1 MERNLFLKEILA
13 EKGIKQ
19 RFIAGKLGVSVST
32 VSLWAQEKRLPT
44 LQNLKKLAQGLDVD
58 FDLLI
63 KGKKEWYES

>member
-32 VSLWAQEKRLPT
+32 VSLWAQEKTLPT
-44 LQNLKKLAQGLDVD
+44 LQNLKKRAQVLDVD
-58 FDLLI
+58 VDLLI